1 MQEFGQM
8 RHLGQE
14 ALRIDTTGL
23 PLEWIDYKDAVR
35 LYAVD
40 QVVYTLGA
48 DIYTVFGGINSI
60 TGKRSQINVNSII
73 ATNGRSKHFQDKIN
87 QYIPPLNN
95 QTLFKRDAH
104 LCLYCGSRF
113 SRRSLTRDHVTPISQ
128 GGLDAWNNVVTA
140 CKRCNHHKGGRTPEQ
155 AGVQLLAIPFVP
167 NYAEYIYLK
176 GRNILADQMD
186 FLFGYIPKT
195 SPIHRRIHLENKV

>member
-1 MQEFGQM
+1 MQELKQM

-40 QVVYTLGA
+40 QVVYTLGD

-60 TGKRSQINVNSII
+60 TGKRSQISVNSII
-73 ATNGRSKHFQDKIN
+73 ATRGRSKHFQDKIN
-87 QYIPPLNN
+87 AYIPPLNN
-95 QTLFKRDAH
+95 QTLFKRDAY
-104 LCLYCGSRF
+104 LCLYCGGRF
-113 SRRSLTRDHVTPISQ
+113 SRRSLTRDHVRPISQ

-155 AGVQLLAIPFVP
+155 AGIQLLAIPFVP

-186 FLFGYIPKT
+186 FLFGYIPET
-195 SPIHRRIHLENKV
+195 SPIHRRIYLKQKA

>member
-1 MQEFGQM
+1 M

-23 PLEWIDYKDAVR
+23 PLEWIDYKDAAS

-73 ATNGRSKHFQDKIN
+73 ATNGRSKRFQDKLN

-104 LCLYCGSRF
+104 LCLYCGGRF
-113 SRRSLTRDHVTPISQ
+113 SRRSLTRDHVRPMSQ
-128 GGLDAWNNVVTA
+128 GGSDAWNNVVTA

-155 AGVQLLAIPFVP
+155 AGIQLLAIPFVP

-186 FLFGYIPKT
+186 FLFGYISKT
-195 SPIHRRIHLENKV
+195 SPIHRRRHLEQKA